1 MLPLLFVTQ
10 TNYKV
15 GLTDS
20 KYDIVI
26 IGSGLGGLCSA
37 YIMSKE
43 GYKVCVL
50 EKNRQLGGSLQIFS
64 RDKVI
69 FDTGIHYIGG
79 LSEGQN
85 LNRYFKYFNLM
96 DKLKLKQMDKDGFD
110 IVTFR
115 GDPNE
120 YKHAQ
125 GYGNFINTLSAQFP
139 GERANLERY
148 CNKMKEIC
156 SFFPLYNLE
165 EGTKDLFTATFLE
178 TDTKA
183 YIESVT
189 SNKKLQN
196 VLAGTNPLYA
206 GEPNKTPLYVHAL
219 VVNTYIESAWKCIDG
234 GAQIA
239 KHLSDSIKEMGG
251 EIYNYCEAAKFN
263 FSGHEIKSVELTDGR
278 KIEGKTFISNCDL
291 SKTMDMIEPGHIRQ
305 AYRHRIQSLENTPS
319 SFILYIVLKKETI
332 PYFNH
337 NKYHYDIDD
346 VWDAINYDENTWP
359 KGFALFPQSS
369 TKNPAYTESLIVM
382 GYMNYKEMQEWSD
395 VVNIIPNK
403 VNERGENYE
412 EFKERKCQL
421 LFKTL
426 FAHMPELKGNI
437 ESYYSSTP
445 LTYRDYIGS
454 RDGTMYGIAKDYRD
468 PLKTFISPKTKVPNL
483 LLTGQ
488 NLNLHGVLGV
498 TVSSVVTCSEIL
510 GQQYLIKKIKEYS

>member
-1 MLPLLFVTQ
+1 M
-10 TNYKV
+10 

-37 YIMSKE
+37 YTLSKE

-85 LNRYFKYFNLM
+85 LNRYFKYFGLM
-96 DKLKLKQMDKDGFD
+96 DKLKLKQMDMDGFD
-110 IVTFR
+110 IVTFPN
-115 GDPNE
+115 DPIE

-125 GYGNFINTLSAQFP
+125 GYDNFIRSLSEQFP
-139 GERANLERY
+139 GEKENIESY
-148 CNKMKEIC
+148 CNKMREIC

-165 EGTKDLFTATFLE
+165 AGSKDLLAAKFLE
-178 TDTKA
+178 IDTKV
-183 YIESVT
+183 YIESIT
-189 SNKKLQN
+189 NNKKLQN

-206 GEPNKTPLYVHAL
+206 GEANKTPLYVHAL
-219 VVNTYIESAWKCIDG
+219 VVNTYIESAWKCLDG

-239 KHLSDSIKEMGG
+239 KHLSDAIKKMGG
-251 EIYNYCEAAKFN
+251 EIHNYCEAAKFN
-263 FSGHEIKSVELTDGR
+263 FSGSDIKNVELTDGR
-278 KIEGKTFISNCDL
+278 TIGGKTFISNCDL

-305 AYRHRIQSLENTPS
+305 AYRHRIQSIQNTTS
-319 SFILYIVLKKETI
+319 SFILYIVLKKGTL

-346 VWDAINYDENTWP
+346 VWDAINYDEDTWP
-359 KGFALFPQSS
+359 KGYAMFPQYSS
-369 TKNPAYTESLIVM
+369 KNPGYTDSLIVM
-382 GYMNYKEMQEWSD
+382 GYMKYSEMEAWAD
-395 VVNIIPNK
+395 VINIIPNK
-403 VNERGENYE
+403 VNSRGESYE
-412 EFKERKCQL
+412 EFKERKSQL

-426 FAHMPELKGNI
+426 FAHMPHLKGNV

-454 RDGTMYGIAKDYRD
+454 RDGTLYGIAKDFRD

-498 TVSSVVTCSEIL
+498 TVSSVVTCSELL
-510 GQQYLIKKIKEYS
+510 GQEYLIKKIAEAS

>member
-1 MLPLLFVTQ
+1 MA
-10 TNYKV
+10 
-15 GLTDS
+15 LTDS
-20 KYDIVI
+20 TYDTVV

-37 YIMSKE
+37 FILAKE
-43 GYKVCVL
+43 GKKVCVL

-79 LSEGQN
+79 LAEGQN
-85 LNRYFKYFNLM
+85 LNRYFKYFGLM
-96 DKLKLKQMDKDGFD
+96 DKLKLKQLDVNGFD
-110 IVTFR
+110 VVSFR
-115 GDPNE
+115 GDPQE
-120 YKHAQ
+120 YRHAQ
-125 GYGNFINTLSAQFP
+125 GYDNFVDTLAAQFP
-139 GERANLERY
+139 GERENLVRY

-165 EGTKDLFTATFLE
+165 EGSKDLFSAKFLE

-183 YIESVT
+183 YIASVT

-196 VLAGTNPLYA
+196 VLAATNPLYA
-206 GEPNKTPLYVHAL
+206 GEADKTPLYVHAL
-219 VVNTYIESAWKCIDG
+219 VVNTYIESAWKCVDG

-239 KHLSDSIKEMGG
+239 KVLSENIKKMGG
-251 EIYNYCEAAKFN
+251 EVYNYCEAAKFH
-263 FSGHEIKSVELTDGR
+263 FSGSDIKSVELADGR
-278 KIEGKTFISNCDL
+278 CVQGKLFISNCDL
-291 SKTMDMIEPGHIRQ
+291 AKTMDMIEPGHIRQ
-305 AYRHRIQSLENTPS
+305 AYRHRIQNLDNTPS
-319 SFILYIVLKKETI
+319 TFILFIVLKKGVV

-346 VWDAINYDENTWP
+346 VWDAINYDEDTWP
-359 KGFALFPQSS
+359 KGFALFPQCSS
-369 TKNPAYTESLIVM
+369 KNPAYAESLIVM
-382 GYMNYKEMQEWSD
+382 GYMKYSEMEQWSG
-395 VVNIIPNK
+395 VENIIPNK
-403 VNERGENYE
+403 INNRGESYE
-412 EFKERKCQL
+412 AFKERKSQL

-426 FAHMPELKGNI
+426 FAHMPELKGNV

-510 GQQYLIKKIKEYS
+510 GQPYLIKKIKEAS

>member
-1 MLPLLFVTQ
+1 M
-10 TNYKV
+10 

-37 YIMSKE
+37 YILSKE

-85 LNRYFKYFNLM
+85 LNRYFKYFGLM
-96 DKLKLKQMDKDGFD
+96 DKLKLKQMDIEGFD
-110 IVTFR
+110 IVTFK
-115 GDPNE
+115 GDPTE
-120 YKHAQ
+120 YKHSQ
-125 GYGNFINTLSAQFP
+125 GYDNFIRVLSDLFP
-139 GERANLERY
+139 GEKENIERY
-148 CNKMKEIC
+148 CSKMKDIC

-165 EGTKDLFTATFLE
+165 DGTKDLFTANFLE
-178 TDTKA
+178 TDTKT
-183 YIESVT
+183 YIESIT
-189 SNKKLQN
+189 TNKRLQN

-206 GEPNKTPLYVHAL
+206 GEANKTPLYVHAL
-219 VVNTYIESAWKCIDG
+219 VVNTYIESAWKCMDG

-239 KHLSDSIKEMGG
+239 KHLADAIRSMGG
-251 EIYNYCEAAKFN
+251 EVHNYCEATRFN
-263 FSGHEIKSVELTDGR
+263 FSGSDIKSVVLSDGR
-278 KIEGKTFISNCDL
+278 TVEGKTFISNCDL
-291 SKTMDMIEPGHIRQ
+291 TKTMDMIEPGHIRQ
-305 AYRHRIQSLENTPS
+305 AYRHRIQSLHNSTS
-319 SFILYIVLKKETI
+319 SFILYIVLKKSTL

-337 NKYHYDIDD
+337 NKYHYDIED

-359 KGFALFPQSS
+359 KGFALFPQYSS
-369 TKNPAYTESLIVM
+369 KNPGYTDSLIVM
-382 GYMNYKEMQEWSD
+382 GYMKYSEMAQWQD
-395 VVNIIPNK
+395 VKNIIPN
-403 VNERGENYE
+403 NENFRGEGYE
-412 EFKERKCQL
+412 EFKERKSQL
-421 LFKTL
+421 LLKTL
-426 FAHMPELKGNI
+426 LDHMPELRGNI

-454 RDGTMYGIAKDYRD
+454 RDGTLYGIAKDFRD

-498 TVSSVVTCSEIL
+498 TVSSVVTCSELL
-510 GQQYLIKKIKEYS
+510 GQQYLISKIKEHS

>member
-1 MLPLLFVTQ
+1 MA
-10 TNYKV
+10 
-15 GLTDS
+15 LTDS

-37 YIMSKE
+37 FILAKE

-79 LSEGQN
+79 LKEGQN

-96 DKLKLKQMDKDGFD
+96 DKLKVTQMDEDAFD
-110 IVTFR
+110 VITFK
-115 GDPNE
+115 GDSTG

-125 GYGNFINTLSAQFP
+125 GYDNFIRVLSEQFP
-139 GERANLERY
+139 GEKANIERY
-148 CNKMKEIC
+148 CAKIKEIC

-165 EGTKDLFTATFLE
+165 EGAKDLFTATFLE

-183 YIESVT
+183 YIASIT
-189 SNKKLQN
+189 SNVKLQN
-196 VLAGTNPLYA
+196 VLAGSNPLYA
-206 GEPNKTPLYVHAL
+206 GEANKTPLYVHAL
-219 VVNTYIESAWKCIDG
+219 VINTYIESAWKCMDG

-239 KHLSDSIKEMGG
+239 KYLAESIKSMGG
-251 EIYNYCEAAKFN
+251 EIYNYCEATKFN
-263 FSGHEIKSVELTDGR
+263 FSGDKIKSVELSDGR
-278 KIEGKTFISNCDL
+278 SVEGRTFISNCDL
-291 SKTMDMIEPGHIRQ
+291 SKTMDMVAPGHIRQ
-305 AYRHRIQSLENTPS
+305 AYRNRIHKLENTMS
-319 SFILYIVLKKETI
+319 SFILYIVLKKSTV

-337 NKYHYDIDD
+337 NKYHYEIDD
-346 VWDAINYDENTWP
+346 VWDTANYTENDWP
-359 KGFALFPQSS
+359 KGYALFPQYSS
-369 TKNPAYTESLIVM
+369 KNPAYTDSLIAVA
-382 GYMNYKEMQEWSD
+382 YMRYEDMKEWSN

-403 VNERGENYE
+403 ENARGENYE
-412 EFKERKCQL
+412 AFKERKSQQL
-421 LFKTL
+421 LQCIFEQ
-426 FAHMPELKGNI
+426 MPELKENI
-437 ESYYSSTP
+437 HSYYSSSP

-454 RDGTMYGIAKDYRD
+454 RDGTLYGISKDYRD

-498 TVSSVVTCSEIL
+498 TVSSVVTCSELL
-510 GQQYLIKKIKEYS
+510 GQSYLIKKIKEAG

>member
-1 MLPLLFVTQ
+1 M
-10 TNYKV
+10 

-26 IGSGLGGLCSA
+26 VGSGMGGLCSGFILA
-37 YIMSKE
+37 KE

-85 LNRYFKYFNLM
+85 LNRYFKYFGLM
-96 DKLKLKQMDKDGFD
+96 DKLKLKQMDMDGFD
-110 IVTFR
+110 IVTFK

-125 GYGNFINTLSAQFP
+125 GYPNFIRTLNDQFP
-139 GERANLERY
+139 DEKENIERY

-156 SFFPLYNLE
+156 GFFPLYNLE
-165 EGTKDLFTATFLE
+165 EGTKDLFTAKFLE
-178 TDTKA
+178 TDTKS
-183 YIESVT
+183 YIESIT
-189 SNKKLQN
+189 SNVKLQN
-196 VLAGTNPLYA
+196 VLASTNPLYA
-206 GEPNKTPLYVHAL
+206 GEANKTPLYVHAL
-219 VVNTYIESAWKCIDG
+219 VVNTYIESAWKCVDG

-239 KHLSDSIKEMGG
+239 KHLSDSIKSMGG

-263 FSGHEIKSVELTDGR
+263 FSGSDIKNVELTDGR
-278 KIEGKTFISNCDL
+278 IVEGKTFISNCDL
-291 SKTMDMIEPGHIRQ
+291 SKTMGMIEPGHIRQ
-305 AYRHRIQSLENTPS
+305 AYRHRFESLGNTIS
-319 SFILYIVLKKETI
+319 SFILYIVLKKGTL
-332 PYFNH
+332 PAFNH
-337 NKYHYDIDD
+337 NKYHYEVDD
-346 VWDAINYDENTWP
+346 VWGLINYKEETWP
-359 KGFALFPQSS
+359 KGFALFPQFSS
-369 TKNPAYTESLIVM
+369 KEGNFTESVIAM
-382 GYMNYKEMQEWSD
+382 TYMKYSELEAWSD
-395 VVNIIPNK
+395 SVNIIPNK
-403 VNERGENYE
+403 VNLRGETYE
-412 EFKERKCQL
+412 EFKERKCQV
-421 LFKTL
+421 LFKSI
-426 FAHMPELKGNI
+426 FSKMPELKGKI

-468 PLKTFISPKTKVPNL
+468 PLKTFISPRTKVPNL

-510 GQQYLIKKIKEYS
+510 GQQYLIKKIKEKS

>member
-1 MLPLLFVTQ
+1 M
-10 TNYKV
+10 

-20 KYDIVI
+20 TYDAVI

-37 YIMSKE
+37 YILSKE
-43 GYKVCVL
+43 GYRVCVL

-79 LSEGQN
+79 LSDGQN
-85 LNRYFKYFNLM
+85 LNRYFKYFGLM
-96 DKLKLKQMDKDGFD
+96 DKLNLRQMDIDGFD
-110 IVTFR
+110 VITFR

-120 YKHAQ
+120 YRHAQ
-125 GYGNFINTLSAQFP
+125 GYDNFIRTLSEQFP
-139 GERANLERY
+139 GERGNIERY
-148 CNKMKEIC
+148 CAKMKEIC

-183 YIESVT
+183 YLETVT

-206 GEPNKTPLYVHAL
+206 GEANKTPLYVHAL
-219 VVNTYIESAWKCIDG
+219 VVNTYIESAWKCVDG

-239 KHLSDSIKEMGG
+239 RLLSHDIKSMGG

-263 FSGHEIKSVELTDGR
+263 FSGNDIKSVELKDGR
-278 KIEGKTFISNCDL
+278 LVQGKLFISNCDL
-291 SKTMDMIEPGHIRQ
+291 SRTMDMIEPGHIRQ

-332 PYFNH
+332 PYFNY

-346 VWDAINYDENTWP
+346 VWDAVNYTEETWP
-359 KGFALFPQSS
+359 KGFALFPQTSS
-369 TKNPAYTESLIVM
+369 KNPDFTESLIVM
-382 GYMNYKEMQEWSD
+382 GYMDYGEMEAWSHIT
-395 VVNIIPNK
+395 NIIPNQ
-403 VNERGENYE
+403 VNSRGETYE
-412 EFKERKCQL
+412 EFKEQKCQK

-426 FAHMPELKGNI
+426 FAHMPELEGNI

-510 GQQYLIKKIKEYS
+510 GQQYLVKKIKEAS

>member
-1 MLPLLFVTQ
+1 
-10 TNYKV
+10 V
-15 GLTDS
+15 GLTDTR
-20 KYDIVI
+20 YDIVI

-37 YIMSKE
+37 FILSRE

-85 LNRYFKYFNLM
+85 LNRYFKYFGLM
-96 DKLKLKQMDKDGFD
+96 DKLKLKQMDMEGFD
-110 IVTFR
+110 VVTFKD
-115 GDPNE
+115 DPAE

-125 GYGNFINTLSAQFP
+125 GYDNFIRVLSDLFP
-139 GERANLERY
+139 GEEENIKRY
-148 CNKMKEIC
+148 CTKMKEIC

-178 TDTKA
+178 TDTRA

-189 SNKKLQN
+189 SNKRLQN

-206 GEPNKTPLYVHAL
+206 GEANKTPLYVHAL
-219 VVNTYIESAWKCIDG
+219 VVNTYIESAWKCVDG

-239 KHLSDSIKEMGG
+239 KHLADGIKSMGG
-251 EIYNYCEAAKFN
+251 EIYNYCEASCFN
-263 FSGHEIKSVELTDGR
+263 FSGDHIKNVRLSDGR
-278 KIEGKTFISNCDL
+278 IIEGKTFISNCDL
-291 SKTMDMIEPGHIRQ
+291 AKTMDMIEPGHIRQ
-305 AYRHRIQSLENTPS
+305 AYRHRIQSLQNSTS
-319 SFILYIVLKKETI
+319 SFILYVVLKKSTI

-346 VWDAINYDENTWP
+346 VWDAINYDEDNWP
-359 KGFALFPQSS
+359 KGFALFPQYSS
-369 TKNPAYTESLIVM
+369 KNPAYTDSLIVM
-382 GYMNYKEMQEWSD
+382 GYMKYSEMEQWSE
-395 VVNIIPNK
+395 VVNIIPNQ
-403 VNERGENYE
+403 ESSRGQAYE
-412 EFKERKCQL
+412 EFKEKKSQL
-421 LFKTL
+421 LLKTL
-426 FAHMPELKGNI
+426 LAHIPELKGNI
-437 ESYYSSTP
+437 LSYYSSTP

-454 RDGTMYGIAKDYRD
+454 RDGTLYGIAKDYRD

-498 TVSSVVTCSEIL
+498 TVSSVVTCSELL
-510 GQQYLIKKIKEYS
+510 GQEYLIKKIKESS

>member
-1 MLPLLFVTQ
+1 M
-10 TNYKV
+10 

-20 KYDIVI
+20 RYDVVIV
-26 IGSGLGGLCSA
+26 GSGLGGLCTAS
-37 YIMSKE
+37 ILSKE

-85 LNRYFKYFNLM
+85 LNRYFKYFGLM
-96 DKLKLKQMDKDGFD
+96 DKLKLKQMDMDGFD
-110 IVTFR
+110 IVTFPN
-115 GDPNE
+115 DPVA

-125 GYGNFINTLSAQFP
+125 GYDNFIRSLSDQFP
-139 GERANLERY
+139 GEKENIERY
-148 CNKMKEIC
+148 CDKIKEIC

-165 EGTKDLFTATFLE
+165 GGTKDLFTAKFLE
-178 TDTKA
+178 TDTKL
-183 YIESVT
+183 YIESIT

-206 GEPNKTPLYVHAL
+206 GEANKTPLYVHAL
-219 VVNTYIESAWKCIDG
+219 VINTYIESAWKCMDG

-239 KHLSDSIKEMGG
+239 KHLSDAIKKMGG

-263 FSGHEIKSVELTDGR
+263 FSGGDIKNVQLTDGR
-278 KIEGKTFISNCDL
+278 TIEGKTFISNCDL

-305 AYRHRIQSLENTPS
+305 AYRNRIQNIENTPS
-319 SFILYIVLKKETI
+319 SFILFIVLKKGTL

-337 NKYHYDIDD
+337 NKYHYNSDD
-346 VWDAINYDENTWP
+346 VWGTANYDENTWP
-359 KGFALFPQSS
+359 KGFAVFPQYSS
-369 TKNPAYTESLIVM
+369 KNSEYTDSLIAM
-382 GYMNYKEMQEWSD
+382 GYMNYSD
-395 VVNIIPNK
+395 MEPWQNSLNIIPNK
-403 VNERGENYE
+403 VNSRGETYE
-412 EFKERKCQL
+412 EFKERKCQQ
-421 LFKTL
+421 LFKNL
-426 FAHMPELKGNI
+426 FELMPQLKGNI

-468 PLKTFISPKTKVPNL
+468 PLKTFISPRTKVPNL

-498 TVSSVVTCSEIL
+498 TVSSVVTCSEIV
-510 GQQYLIKKIKEYS
+510 GQQYLIKKIKDAS

>member
-1 MLPLLFVTQ
+1 M
-10 TNYKV
+10 

-37 YIMSKE
+37 YILSKE

-85 LNRYFKYFNLM
+85 LNRYFKYFGLM
-96 DKLKLKQMDKDGFD
+96 DKLKIKQMDTDGFD
-110 IVTFR
+110 IVTFK
-115 GDPNE
+115 GDPTE

-125 GYGNFINTLSAQFP
+125 GYDNFIRVLSDLFP
-139 GERANLERY
+139 GERENIERY
-148 CNKMKEIC
+148 CLKMKDIC

-165 EGTKDLFTATFLE
+165 EGTKDLFTANFLE
-178 TDTKA
+178 TDAKT
-183 YIESVT
+183 YIESIT
-189 SNKKLQN
+189 TNKRLQN

-206 GEPNKTPLYVHAL
+206 GEANKTPLYVHAL
-219 VVNTYIESAWKCIDG
+219 VVNTYIESAWKCMDG

-239 KHLSDSIKEMGG
+239 KHLADAIKSMGG
-251 EIYNYCEAAKFN
+251 EIYNYCEASRFN
-263 FSGHEIKSVELTDGR
+263 FSGSEIKNVQLSDGR
-278 KIEGKTFISNCDL
+278 TIEGKTFISNCDL

-305 AYRHRIQSLENTPS
+305 AYRHRIENLQNSTS
-319 SFILYIVLKKETI
+319 SFILYIVLKKSTL

-346 VWDAINYDENTWP
+346 VWDAINYDEASWP
-359 KGFALFPQSS
+359 KGFALFPQYSS
-369 TKNPAYTESLIVM
+369 KNPGYTDSLIVM
-382 GYMNYKEMQEWSD
+382 GYMKYNELEQWRD
-395 VVNIIPNK
+395 VKNIIPNHE
-403 VNERGENYE
+403 NFRGEGYE
-412 EFKERKCQL
+412 EFKERKSQL
-421 LFKTL
+421 LLKTL
-426 FAHMPELKGNI
+426 LDKMPELRGNI

-454 RDGTMYGIAKDYRD
+454 RDGTLYGIAKDYRD

-498 TVSSVVTCSEIL
+498 TVSSVVTCSELL
-510 GQQYLIKKIKEYS
+510 GQQYLVKKIKEYS